1 MEWFTEID
9 LYCERIDPGFWAEPL
24 NATSNIAFIIASFW
38 AWHTAYKL
46 GKLDSTIKLLC
57 IMAASVGIGS
67 FLFHT
72 YANLWSYFA
81 DVIPVWFFFALYVV
95 VLIIRTPAKSPLRV
109 GAIAAGII
117 AIIGVIWIIGSGNA
131 THTKASTDVL
141 NGSEQYAPTLIAL
154 YFFALVSVHKK
165 NPIRLWIVSAAM
177 IFTLSLIA
185 RTVDLHLC
193 ETFPHGTHLY
203 WHLLDGL
210 TVGLLLQGLIRI
222 ERKETN
228 RKYVQICSAIKMM
241 LPKAK
246 KTN

>member
-24 NATSNIAFIIASFW
+24 NAITNIAFIIASFW
-38 AWHTAYKL
+38 AWYTAYKL
-46 GKLDSTIKLLC
+46 GKLDSIIKLLC
-57 IMAASVGIGS
+57 IMAASIGIGS

-81 DVIPVWFFFALYVV
+81 DVIPIWSFVALYVV
-95 VLIIRTPAKSPLRV
+95 VLIIRTSAKSPLRV
-109 GAIAAGII
+109 GGIAAGII
-117 AIIGVIWIIGSGNA
+117 AIIGAVWIIGSGSA
-131 THTKASTDVL
+131 TPTKAIPNVL
-141 NGSEQYAPTLIAL
+141 NGSEPYAPALIAL
-154 YFFALVSVHKK
+154 YFFAFMSVRKK
-165 NPIRLWIVSAAM
+165 NPIRLLIVSAAM

-193 ETFPHGTHLY
+193 ETFPHGTHLF

-210 TVGLLLQGLIRI
+210 MVGLLLQGLIRI

-228 RKYVQICSAIKMM
+228 CKYYREPYLVG
-241 LPKAK
+241 PK
-246 KTN
+246 

>member
-1 MEWFTEID
+1 MEWYTEID

-24 NATSNIAFIIASFW
+24 NAITNIAFIVASFW

-46 GKLDSTIKLLC
+46 GKLDITIKLLC
-57 IMAASVGIGS
+57 IMAASIGIGS

-81 DVIPVWFFFALYVV
+81 DVIPIWSFVALYVV
-95 VLIIRTPAKSPLRV
+95 VLIIRTSAKSPLRV
-109 GAIAAGII
+109 DGIAAGII
-117 AIIGVIWIIGSGNA
+117 AIIGVVWIIGSGSA
-131 THTKASTDVL
+131 TQTKASPDVL
-141 NGSEQYAPTLIAL
+141 NGSEQYAPALIAL
-154 YFFALVSVHKK
+154 YFFAFMSVRKK

-193 ETFPHGTHLY
+193 ETFPHGTHFY

-210 TVGLLLQGLIRI
+210 MVGLLLQGLIRI

-228 RKYVQICSAIKMM
+228 LKYDRVTGG
-241 LPKAK
+241 L
-246 KTN
+246 

>member
-57 IMAASVGIGS
+57 IMAASIGIGS

-72 YANLWSYFA
+72 YANLWSYFS
-81 DVIPVWFFFALYVV
+81 DVIPIWSFVALYVV
-95 VLIIRTPAKSPLRV
+95 VLIIRTSTQSPLRV
-109 GAIAAGII
+109 GGIAAGIL
-117 AIIGVIWIIGSGNA
+117 AIFGVIWIIGSGSA
-131 THTKASTDVL
+131 TQPKISPYVL
-141 NGSEQYAPTLIAL
+141 NGSEQYAPAIIAL
-154 YFFALVSVHKK
+154 YFFAFMSVRKK

-177 IFTLSLIA
+177 VFTLSLIA

-193 ETFPHGTHLY
+193 ETFPHGTHLF

-210 TVGLLLQGLIRI
+210 TLGLLLQGLIRI

-228 RKYVQICSAIKMM
+228 RKYNRVTEG
-241 LPKAK
+241 L
-246 KTN
+246 

>member
-57 IMAASVGIGS
+57 IMAASIGIGS

-72 YANLWSYFA
+72 YANLWSYFS
-81 DVIPVWFFFALYVV
+81 DVIPIWSFVALYVV
-95 VLIIRTPAKSPLRV
+95 VLIIRTSAQSPLRV
-109 GAIAAGII
+109 GGIAAGIL
-117 AIIGVIWIIGSGNA
+117 AIFGVVWIIGSGSA
-131 THTKASTDVL
+131 TQPKISPYVL
-141 NGSEQYAPTLIAL
+141 NGSEQYAPVIIAL
-154 YFFALVSVHKK
+154 YFFAFMSVRKK

-177 IFTLSLIA
+177 VFTLSLIA

-193 ETFPHGTHLY
+193 ETFPHGTHLF

-210 TVGLLLQGLIRI
+210 TLGLLLQGLIRI

-228 RKYVQICSAIKMM
+228 RKYNRVTEG
-241 LPKAK
+241 L
-246 KTN
+246 

>member
-24 NATSNIAFIIASFW
+24 NAITNIAFIIASFW
-38 AWHTAYKL
+38 AWQTAYKL
-46 GKLDSTIKLLC
+46 EKLDSTIKLLC
-57 IMAASVGIGS
+57 IMAASIGIGS

-81 DVIPVWFFFALYVV
+81 DVIPIWSFVALYVV
-95 VLIIRTPAKSPLRV
+95 VLIIRTSAKSPLRV
-109 GAIAAGII
+109 DGITAGII
-117 AIIGVIWIIGSGNA
+117 AIIGIVWIIGSGSA
-131 THTKASTDVL
+131 TQIKASTDVL
-141 NGSEQYAPTLIAL
+141 NGSEQYAPALIAL
-154 YFFALVSVHKK
+154 YFFALVSVHEK

-222 ERKETN
+222 EREETN
-228 RKYVQICSAIKMM
+228 RKHDRVTGGLK
-241 LPKAK
+241 
-246 KTN
+246 